1 VRILVYSE
9 SYICRSL
16 CPALFS
22 LKRVLFLVILVV
34 PVLGTLLS
42 VVLADNTKQLTVRF
56 TPLKI
61 FRNPSCLHQR
71 MHTAQ

>member
-56 TPLKI
+56 TPLPY
-61 FRNPSCLHQR
+61 FLNPSCC
-71 MHTAQ
+71 TPENAQ